1 MMTEFLTYDLKV
13 AVLLA
18 AFYFCYRLL
27 MERDTTHR
35 LNRAVLLMMLA
46 LSVVLP
52 LCIITLHETVWIE
65 IQPMPAELPTG
76 TAVMRQQPAPADVKG
91 LLTNALGWI
100 IVAGMAART
109 AYLLYTYWQLRRMI
123 ACCEHHTLS
132 DGTPIA
138 VSDEPVAPF
147 SWMNTIVVN
156 RHDYEEHN
164 SLLIEHERSHIRMR
178 HSRDVVFVGA
188 LTVLQWF
195 NPVVWLLSRDLRTVH
210 EYEADEA
217 VLSHGVDKAQY
228 LSLLMT
234 KATGIQACVLA
245 NGINTSE
252 LKKRI
257 DMMMKRKSPRLSWLK
272 ALYLVPIVALSLAAT
287 AETVTDYK
295 TKQPQKKVVVKKGR
309 KNGQVKINGTTVVK
323 INGTADEAKEEKKE
337 QQAQKPFA
345 LHAVVNEQGRIMG
358 FSHEGEPTNPNLVF
372 PLGYIYVDGHEATPE
387 EALQY
392 HSYVWY
398 DIVKSAEGSE
408 KWDYKDKQGIV
419 NFSMK
424 TENSKEDKV
433 YNVCEQLPQF
443 PGGVVELQKWLAM
456 NLKYPAD
463 ALRWGVTGRYL
474 VQFIVEK
481 DGTLSNAKIV
491 RGKAK
496 EQDGTTIVG
505 FSMGMD
511 ELEGPEGEAKVQ
523 GVKAGIQAIENECL
537 RLISAM
543 PQWSPG
549 QQNGKPVRVKF
560 TLPVNFRLQ

>member
-18 AFYFCYRLL
+18 AFYFCYRLF

-76 TAVMRQQPAPADVKG
+76 TAVMRQQPAPADVKA

-164 SLLIEHERSHIRMR
+164 SLLIEHERSHIRLH

-234 KATGIQACVLA
+234 KATGIQACALA

-309 KNGQVKINGTTVVK
+309 KNGQVKINGTTVIK
-323 INGTADEAKEEKKE
+323 INGTADEAKEEKKV
-337 QQAQKPFA
+337 QQAQKPYKV
-345 LHAVVNEQGRIMG
+345 HGTVEYQD
-358 FSHEGEPTNPNLVF
+358 S
-372 PLGYIYVDGHEATPE
+372 
-387 EALQY
+387 
-392 HSYVWY
+392 
-398 DIVKSAEGSE
+398 DIVKKTAE
-408 KWDYKDKQGIV
+408 
-419 NFSMK
+419 
-424 TENSKEDKV
+424 EDKV

-463 ALRWGVTGRYL
+463 AQKWGVTGRYL

-481 DGTLSNAKIV
+481 DGTLSNAKV
-491 RGKAK
+491 LRGKAK
-496 EQDGTTIVG
+496 EQDGPTAVG
-505 FSMGMD
+505 IFMAMN
-511 ELEGPEGEAKVQ
+511 ELEGQEAEAKVQ

-549 QQNGKPVRVKF
+549 QQDGKPVRVKF

>member
-76 TAVMRQQPAPADVKG
+76 TAVMRQQPAPADIKG

-164 SLLIEHERSHIRMR
+164 SLLIEHERSHIRLH

-195 NPVVWLLSRDLRTVH
+195 NPR
-210 EYEADEA
+210 
-217 VLSHGVDKAQY
+217 G
-228 LSLLMT
+228 M
-234 KATGIQACVLA
+234 
-245 NGINTSE
+245 
-252 LKKRI
+252 
-257 DMMMKRKSPRLSWLK
+257 
-272 ALYLVPIVALSLAAT
+272 AA
-287 AETVTDYK
+287 
-295 TKQPQKKVVVKKGR
+295 
-309 KNGQVKINGTTVVK
+309 
-323 INGTADEAKEEKKE
+323 
-337 QQAQKPFA
+337 
-345 LHAVVNEQGRIMG
+345 
-358 FSHEGEPTNPNLVF
+358 
-372 PLGYIYVDGHEATPE
+372 
-387 EALQY
+387 
-392 HSYVWY
+392 
-398 DIVKSAEGSE
+398 
-408 KWDYKDKQGIV
+408 
-419 NFSMK
+419 
-424 TENSKEDKV
+424 
-433 YNVCEQLPQF
+433 
-443 PGGVVELQKWLAM
+443 
-456 NLKYPAD
+456 
-463 ALRWGVTGRYL
+463 
-474 VQFIVEK
+474 
-481 DGTLSNAKIV
+481 
-491 RGKAK
+491 
-496 EQDGTTIVG
+496 
-505 FSMGMD
+505 
-511 ELEGPEGEAKVQ
+511 
-523 GVKAGIQAIENECL
+523 
-537 RLISAM
+537 
-543 PQWSPG
+543 
-549 QQNGKPVRVKF
+549 
-560 TLPVNFRLQ
+560 